1 MLCET
6 KENSKAIFWLRNNI
20 LWPAA
25 VTATERENCQPWHGE
40 LCQIEQTIEK
50 VYIEWHGELCQ
61 IEQTI
66 EKVYIEWHGELCQIE
81 QTIEKVYTV

>member
-6 KENSKAIFWLRNNI
+6 MENSKAIFWLRNNI

-50 VYIEWHGELCQ
+50 VYIEWPRVVNFITRVVGIRCVHHIKQKDFTAGLDAGG
-61 IEQTI
+61 I
-66 EKVYIEWHGELCQIE
+66 
-81 QTIEKVYTV
+81 